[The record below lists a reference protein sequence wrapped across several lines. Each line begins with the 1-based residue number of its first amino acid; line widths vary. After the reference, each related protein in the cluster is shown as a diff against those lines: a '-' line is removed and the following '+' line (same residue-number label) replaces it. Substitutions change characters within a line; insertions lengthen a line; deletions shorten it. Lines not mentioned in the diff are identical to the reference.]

1 MKDFQSLPFE
11 KQEEVVRRE
20 GLPLR
25 KSHLS
30 TLQASR
36 DRLLRETEELETLLS
51 STLFLR
57 PEETTQVRESVSG
70 IRGAVLH
77 LERAVSL
84 LEEDTRREENL

>member
-36 DRLLRETEELETLLS
+36 DRLLRETEELLLRCGFS
-51 STLFLR
+51 AYTVFYSRMPHTV
-57 PEETTQVRESVSG
+57 P
-70 IRGAVLH
+70 
-77 LERAVSL
+77 L
-84 LEEDTRREENL
+84 L